1 MKLIKLLISLANFY
15 QAKQM
20 KLDDMLTRWSIKLDK
35 FIAKLASKKILA
47 NTKYYHKLTEEQ
59 GRIAEQN
66 KELEKIVKA
75 KEW

>member
-47 NTKYYHKLTEEQ
+47 NTKYFRKLTEEQ

>member
-1 MKLIKLLISLANFY
+1 MKLIKILISLANFY

-47 NTKYYHKLTEEQ
+47 NTKYFRKLTEEQ

>member
-20 KLDDMLTRWSIKLDK
+20 KLDDMLTRWSIKFDK

-47 NTKYYHKLTEEQ
+47 NTKYYRKLTEEQ

>member
-1 MKLIKLLISLANFY
+1 
-15 QAKQM
+15 
-20 KLDDMLTRWSIKLDK
+20 MLTRWSIKLDK